1 MVLVDPCDR
10 NIGRTVLNLKKLPV
24 LGIKKSII
32 AYRASDVLTKTK
44 ITKVEDSKGFFYWD
58 TKGEEN

>member
-32 AYRASDVLTKTK
+32 AYRASDVLTKH
-44 ITKVEDSKGFFYWD
+44 EDNKSRGQQRIFLLGHKG
-58 TKGEEN
+58 